1 MTTTH
6 TSCPKRIRGL
16 DNFLS
21 LAILSHRDR
30 TVRDEMWLNRA
41 IKKMWYNKTWLN
53 RAIFFFQNTKK
64 TRFLRVLIDIINNI
78 QYNYFTLLMKNQSP
92 SVDNS
97 H

>member
-1 MTTTH
+1 
-6 TSCPKRIRGL
+6 
-16 DNFLS
+16 
-21 LAILSHRDR
+21 
-30 TVRDEMWLNRA
+30 
-41 IKKMWYNKTWLN
+41 MWYNKTWLN